1 MYINTVKQQQRN
13 KLSIFENFIYRS
25 ARFKK
30 IIGWKSINTLSVTA
44 FTGGMVGVYKGL
56 RGAIFGSEVEDV

>member
-1 MYINTVKQQQRN
+1 MICNINTEEINYRFLRIASRICMFQ
-13 KLSIFENFIYRS
+13 ENYWMERY
-25 ARFKK
+25 
-30 IIGWKSINTLSVTA
+30 TLLVTA